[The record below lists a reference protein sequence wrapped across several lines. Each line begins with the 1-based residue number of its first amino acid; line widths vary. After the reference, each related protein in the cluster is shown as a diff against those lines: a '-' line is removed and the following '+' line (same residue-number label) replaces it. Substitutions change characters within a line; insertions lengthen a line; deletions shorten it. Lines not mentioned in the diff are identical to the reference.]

1 MGDTFISFLAIFL
14 PFFFVMFILR
24 HHFKMRE
31 RQMDLNLLQ
40 AQEGNNALEE
50 RVRVLEQIVTDNNPR
65 LAQEIDALRTLPDTT
80 ATNGEAR

>member
-40 AQEGNNALEE
+40 AQEGNSALEE

-65 LAQEIDALRTLPDTT
+65 LAQEIDALRTLPDPT
-80 ATNGEAR
+80 ATNEEAR

>member
-80 ATNGEAR
+80 ATKEEAR

>member
-31 RQMDLNLLQ
+31 RQMDLDMLQ
-40 AQEGNNALEE
+40 AQEGNSALEE
-50 RVRVLEQIVTDNNPR
+50 RVRVLEKIVTDNNPA
-65 LAQEIDALRTLPDTT
+65 LAQEIEALRTLPDPSLSKEK
-80 ATNGEAR
+80 AS